1 MQDIVQS
8 AVQSVTPKVLQK
20 TLRKVSKINLV
31 KKTTSLFIALFLIS
45 PFAMSNPLLVELPDK
60 LPREVAQNIHAY
72 LGKLPKESNERAAFI
87 FTAKKKVTNA
97 LNALGYY
104 RSVVT
109 NVIKKDTD
117 KDVWTLTFNIVLNE
131 PTLIKKLQL
140 NIVGDANKDTAFSE
154 IISNIPILTGDVL
167 HHGKYEKFKEDLT
180 SLGLERGYF
189 DIKFTKSTIAIHQDL
204 QTADIILNLD
214 SGVRYQFGELK
225 FNSFDLNPDVLSPL
239 MSFNKGDYY
248 QQDLLQNLQNELDE
262 TQYFSN
268 VIVWPNT
275 EKIIDH
281 TLPIDISL
289 EPATRHQFDL
299 GLGYSTDTKENF
311 SFVWKTPLVNRYGH
325 RQETKLSYS
334 KINPTGYFIYGIP
347 LSHPNNDVLQLKALL
362 EENDFADLTSKFLS
376 FQVGRVYLKDSM
388 LRQPYLRHLSEE
400 WSTDGIDD
408 DAKYYIPGF
417 TWSDKEWQ
425 GSVLDPS
432 NGFRQYYNIEGSYD
446 KLDSKTSFLRFN
458 ARWKYIS
465 SITPK
470 HRIVTRA
477 EVGYAIVKDDI
488 EAELSPSLRFY
499 AGGDQSIRGF
509 GYQSVG
515 PKIMLTQGEDN
526 TEEEIVVGGTNMV
539 VASVEYQ
546 YYFTPEWRGALFTDG
561 GSVNNKDKL
570 DFVYSIG
577 TGIHYISP
585 IGPIRFALGYPL
597 SEDESSWRVHFSIGA
612 EL

>member
-1 MQDIVQS
+1 MQYIVQS
-8 AVQSVTPKVLQK
+8 AIQSVAPKVRQK
-20 TLRKVSKINLV
+20 TLQKISKLNLV
-31 KKTTSLFIALFLIS
+31 KKTTSLFFALCLIS
-45 PFAMSNPLLVELPDK
+45 PYALSNTLLVELPDK
-60 LPREVAQNIHAY
+60 LPREVVQNIHAY

-104 RSVVT
+104 RAVVT
-109 NVIKKDTD
+109 NVINKATD

-131 PTLIKKLQL
+131 PTRIKKLQL
-140 NIVGDANKDTAFSE
+140 NIVGDANKDSAFSA
-154 IISNIPILTGDVL
+154 IVNNIPILTGDVL

-214 SGVRYQFGELK
+214 SGVRYQFGEVK
-225 FNSFDLNPDVLSPL
+225 FTPFELNSDVLAPL
-239 MSFNKGDYY
+239 IPFKKEDYY

-311 SFVWKTPLVNRYGH
+311 SLVWKTPLVNRYGH

-376 FQVGRVYLKDSM
+376 FQVGRVYLKDSVV
-388 LRQPYLRHLSEE
+388 
-400 WSTDGIDD
+400 
-408 DAKYYIPGF
+408 F
-417 TWSDKEWQ
+417 T
-425 GSVLDPS
+425 
-432 NGFRQYYNIEGSYD
+432 
-446 KLDSKTSFLRFN
+446 
-458 ARWKYIS
+458 
-465 SITPK
+465 
-470 HRIVTRA
+470 
-477 EVGYAIVKDDI
+477 
-488 EAELSPSLRFY
+488 
-499 AGGDQSIRGF
+499 
-509 GYQSVG
+509 
-515 PKIMLTQGEDN
+515 
-526 TEEEIVVGGTNMV
+526 
-539 VASVEYQ
+539 
-546 YYFTPEWRGALFTDG
+546 
-561 GSVNNKDKL
+561 
-570 DFVYSIG
+570 
-577 TGIHYISP
+577 
-585 IGPIRFALGYPL
+585 
-597 SEDESSWRVHFSIGA
+597 
-612 EL
+612 